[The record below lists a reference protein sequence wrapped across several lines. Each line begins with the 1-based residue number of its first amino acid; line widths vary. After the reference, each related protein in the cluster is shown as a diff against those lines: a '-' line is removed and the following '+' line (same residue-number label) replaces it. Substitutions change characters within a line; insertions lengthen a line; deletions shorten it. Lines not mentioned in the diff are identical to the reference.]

1 MATKI
6 FTTDLKVGM
15 FVADLDRPW
24 VDTPFLLQGFLV
36 EEEEQIATLR
46 THCEY
51 VMVDRARS
59 IGDQYVAA
67 PPTPTNTVPPMGA
80 RKDAMTRAELA
91 AATPSKDLPA
101 PDATPRPGAPP
112 APARDGRVVR
122 LEEISRRTVGGKYDG
137 PYPETQANDGEGVF
151 DRMVTGFKGLFS
163 GSKKEKLSG
172 TGAGADPGAA
182 PPIDSVAETPQEF
195 EARAALLPAGIEV
208 QTYVNQTTVEEE
220 APRAREVVTQA
231 TNLLEKLVSDI
242 KLGQSFEVERVEEI
256 VDDMVESIVRNPQAL
271 MWVARLREQDIA
283 TYGHGLQVSVYLTS
297 FGRHLGFP
305 RLQLTHLAQVGL
317 LLDIGKIRLP
327 KSLLEKQ
334 GRLTD
339 EEFEAAKEHVALGL
353 AILAE
358 TPDFDAD
365 ITRGIEQHHERMN
378 GSGYP
383 RGLIGEEIS
392 VFGRMAGIVDCFAAL
407 TNHRPYA
414 AAVSSYEALRNI
426 TAWGGEFF
434 HEALVQQFVSSVGVF
449 PVGSL
454 IELSTGEVAVVVEH
468 SKVRRL
474 KPRVLVV
481 TGPDKTPAPFPTMVD
496 LLYEPKMG
504 GAAAAFIKR
513 GLAPGAYGL
522 NLSDFYLA

>member
-24 VDTPFLLQGFLV
+24 VDTPFLLQGFLI
-36 EEEEQIATLR
+36 EDADQIAALKA
-46 THCEY
+46 HCEY
-51 VMVDRARS
+51 VIVDRARS
-59 IGDQYVAA
+59 VGD
-67 PPTPTNTVPPMGA
+67 
-80 RKDAMTRAELA
+80 EFEA
-91 AATPSKDLPA
+91 AATVAPGVSRSAAGSATASPQAASPTAARPA
-101 PDATPRPGAPP
+101 AP
-112 APARDGRVVR
+112 APAPEKPATRMTGAAPGRTIK
-122 LEEISRRTVGGKYDG
+122 LEDIPRRGGGRYAGSHPSGNGND
-137 PYPETQANDGEGVF
+137 DGEGVF
-151 DRMVTGFKGLFS
+151 GRLASGFRGLFAGGKREKP
-163 GSKKEKLSG
+163 GS
-172 TGAGADPGAA
+172 GAA
-182 PPIDSVAETPQEF
+182 APLPEPVAETPQEF
-195 EARAALLPAGIEV
+195 EARAALLPPGVEV

-220 APRAREVVTQA
+220 APRAREVVAQA
-231 TNLLEKLVSDI
+231 TGLLEKLVADI
-242 KLGQSFEVERVEEI
+242 RLGQSFEVERVEDI

-271 MWVARLREQDIA
+271 MWVAKLREQDITA
-283 TYGHGLQVSVYLTS
+283 YGHGLQVSVYLTS

-305 RLQLTHLAQVGL
+305 RTQLSQLAQVGL

-327 KSLLEKQ
+327 KDLLEKQ

-339 EEFEAAKEHVALGL
+339 DEFDTAKAHVQHGLEILG
-353 AILAE
+353 E
-358 TPDFDAD
+358 TPGFDPE
-365 ITRGIEQHHERMN
+365 ILRGIEQHHERMN

-383 RGLIGEEIS
+383 RGLVGDEIG

-481 TGPDKTPAPFPTMVD
+481 TGPDKTPATFPTMVD
-496 LLYEPKMG
+496 LLYDPKMG
-504 GAAAAFIKR
+504 GEEPAFIKR

-522 NLSDFYLA
+522 NLADFYLA

>member
-24 VDTPFLLQGFLV
+24 VDTPFLLQGFLI
-36 EEEEQIATLR
+36 EDDAQIVALR
-46 THCEY
+46 SHCEF
-51 VMVDRARS
+51 VIVDRARS
-59 IGDQYVAA
+59 VGDQFEPAAVIPTSNLAPPGSRSAVTGSAA
-67 PPTPTNTVPPMGA
+67 PAPAAPA
-80 RKDAMTRAELA
+80 RDA
-91 AATPSKDLPA
+91 S
-101 PDATPRPGAPP
+101 RPPP
-112 APARDGRVVR
+112 APAAVSKANPARAGRVLK
-122 LEEISRRTVGGKYDG
+122 LEDVARRSSGNYPAARSPGNGTEGGDG
-137 PYPETQANDGEGVF
+137 GEGMF
-151 DRMVTGFKGLFS
+151 GRMVSGFKGLF
-163 GSKKEKLSG
+163 
-172 TGAGADPGAA
+172 GARREHLGDGPGAQG
-182 PPIDSVAETPQEF
+182 PMESVAETPQEF
-195 EARAALLPAGIEV
+195 EARAALIPAGIQV

-220 APRAREVVTQA
+220 APRAREVVAQA
-231 TNLLEKLVSDI
+231 SGLLEKLVSDI
-242 KLGQSFEVERVEEI
+242 RLGQSFEVERVEDI

-271 MWVARLREQDIA
+271 MWVARLREQDIV

-305 RLQLTHLAQVGL
+305 RAQLSHLAQVGL

-327 KSLLEKQ
+327 RSLLEKQ

-339 EEFEAAKEHVALGL
+339 DEFETAKAHVEHGL

-358 TPDFDAD
+358 TPGFDAE
-365 ITRGIEQHHERMN
+365 ILRGIEQHHERMN

-383 RGLIGEEIS
+383 RGLLGEEIS

-481 TGPDKTPAPFPTMVD
+481 TGPDKTPATFPAMVD
-496 LLYEPKMG
+496 LLYDPKMG
-504 GAAAAFIKR
+504 GEEPAFIKR

-522 NLSDFYLA
+522 NLADFYLA